1 MLLYNVQKKKKHMP
15 TDRKKWDNYKKRVR
29 EGRSDSGGE
38 EDRKD
43 AVREW
48 RVFDGTCEET
58 GGDCWWGVYGDWIEI
73 SCITDIEFCARGQ
86 KTNQGYKTDEKTP
99 GSHIEIQAFLF

>member
-1 MLLYNVQKKKKHMP
+1 MP

-48 RVFDGTCEET
+48 RVFDGTCEKT
-58 GGDCWWGVYGDWIEI
+58 GGDC
-73 SCITDIEFCARGQ
+73 
-86 KTNQGYKTDEKTP
+86 
-99 GSHIEIQAFLF
+99 